1 MKTMLLL
8 LLLLLPHGALAL
20 SPAEAF
26 EQAQA
31 LERAGKPAADFVPLL
46 KRAAQGGEVDAQ
58 LKLGRIYRFGRKGIA
73 KNFSEAKRWYDMAA
87 ARGSQEAMT
96 QLQMIYVKSGH
107 EHFNSLQADENVRFL
122 AVQARQGDA
131 GAALKLGMLAERG
144 AGGAPDFA
152 RAAELYAFAANAGL
166 PQAQTRLGLLYEDG
180 KGVPQSDD
188 EAVKWLTKAAEQGY
202 ADAGRKLAEFYA
214 YNKGMPSEAYAWL
227 VLSLSALFPNVS
239 NLVEVSPDLERL
251 LNTMTPQQVEEGQKL
266 AAHYAEIIR
275 ANKKTQNRK
284 KIP

>member
-1 MKTMLLL
+1 MKTMLFI

-26 EQAQA
+26 EQARE
-31 LERAGKPAADFVPLL
+31 LERAGKTAADFVPLL
-46 KRAAQGGEVDAQ
+46 KQAARGGEVNAQ
-58 LKLGRIYRFGRKGIA
+58 LKLGRIYQFGRKGIA

-96 QLQMIYVKSGH
+96 QLQMIYIKSGH
-107 EHFNSLQADENVRFL
+107 EHFNSLQADENVQFL

-131 GAALKLGMLAERG
+131 EAALKLGMLTERG
-144 AGGAPDFA
+144 AGGAPDMT
-152 RAAELYAFAANAGL
+152 RAAELYAFAAKAGL

-180 KGVPQSDD
+180 KGVPQSDA

-251 LNTMTPQQVEEGQKL
+251 LNTMTPQQIEEGQKL
-266 AAHYAEIIR
+266 ATRYAEIIR
-275 ANKKTQNRK
+275 ANKKTQSHK